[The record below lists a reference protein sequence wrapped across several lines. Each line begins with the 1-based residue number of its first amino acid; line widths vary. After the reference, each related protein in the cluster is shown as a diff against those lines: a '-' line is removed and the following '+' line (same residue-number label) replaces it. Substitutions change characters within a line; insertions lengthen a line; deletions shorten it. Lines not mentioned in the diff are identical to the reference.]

1 MTSSGVWNARVTFE
15 TFAKAVYPLV
25 EALELELEASESKL
39 ETLESS
45 RPWGRRSRPFRP
57 FAADLEQIVV
67 SQLDYR

>member
-1 MTSSGVWNARVTFE
+1 MSLRGNSE
-15 TFAKAVYPLV
+15 L
-25 EALELELEASESKL
+25 EALGLELEASESKL